1 MVQEVLGALELSE
14 FKIRDSELRIKN
26 EIMKVIVPMAGRG
39 SRLRPH
45 TLTVPKPLVPVGGK
59 PIVHRLVEDIAA
71 VCSEKITEI
80 GFVIGDFGS
89 EVEQELLAVAE
100 KLGAKGSIHYQDKP
114 LGTAHAVL
122 CAKELLDGP
131 VVVAFADT
139 LFKANF
145 KIDSSDEGILW
156 VKQIEDPSAFGVV
169 KLNALGEITDFVEKP
184 KEFVSDLA
192 MIGIYYF
199 KDGARL
205 RQELEY
211 LIDHNVIK
219 GGEYQLPDALRR
231 LTESG
236 CKFKPGEVIEW
247 LDCGNKEV
255 TVHTNQRVLEYDYE
269 KNKVMVSESAQIID
283 SVIIPPCYIGEEVVI
298 ENSIVGP
305 HVSLGKGTKVSN
317 TIISN
322 SIIQQSSSIS
332 QAVITNSMIGSH
344 AGFKGMARDL
354 SLGDYSTIEE

>member
-1 MVQEVLGALELSE
+1 
-14 FKIRDSELRIKN
+14 
-26 EIMKVIVPMAGRG
+26 MKVIVPMAGRG

-71 VCSEKITEI
+71 VCTEKITEI
-80 GFVIGDFGS
+80 GFVIGDFGQ
-89 EVEQELLAVAE
+89 EVENELVAVAE
-100 KLGAKGSIHYQDKP
+100 KLGAKGSIHYQDQP

-122 CAKELLDGP
+122 CAKEKLEGP
-131 VVVAFADT
+131 VVIAFADT

-145 KIDSSDEGILW
+145 KIDPNDDGILW
-156 VKQIEDPSAFGVV
+156 VKQIEDPSAFGVI
-169 KLNALGEITDFVEKP
+169 KMNEQGEIIDFVEKP

-211 LIDHNVIK
+211 LIDNNVIK

-231 LTESG
+231 LTEAG
-236 CKFKPGEVIEW
+236 YKFKPGEVNEW

-255 TVHTNQRVLEYDYE
+255 TVHTNQRVLEFDYDD
-269 KNKVMVSESAQIID
+269 NKLMVSATAQIHD
-283 SVIIPPCYIGEEVVI
+283 SVVIPPCFIGEDVVI
-298 ENSIVGP
+298 ENSVVGP
-305 HVSLGKGTKVSN
+305 HVSLGKGTKVIN
-317 TIISN
+317 TIVSN
-322 SIIQQSSSIS
+322 SIIQQHSSIQ
-332 QAVITNSMIGSH
+332 QAVIANSMIGSN
-344 AGFKGMARDL
+344 AAFKGMARDL
-354 SLGDYSTIEE
+354 SLGDYSSVEE